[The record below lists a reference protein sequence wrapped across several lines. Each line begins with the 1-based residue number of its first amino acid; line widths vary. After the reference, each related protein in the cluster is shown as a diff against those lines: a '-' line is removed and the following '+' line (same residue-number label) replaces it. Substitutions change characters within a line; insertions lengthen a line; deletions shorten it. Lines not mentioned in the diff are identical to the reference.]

1 MNHTENWIG
10 SQYRKV
16 VYREYTNGEFVEI
29 KARPPQE
36 EHLQLLGMVD
46 FSLSAPSVGVSVFPL
61 HLIPTSHTHHRIL
74 AIRVVYLV
82 FHTFS
87 CLSIELRHFPFKKF
101 HDSGRQAE
109 CL

>member
-46 FSLSAPSVGVSVFPL
+46 VSLSAPSVSPPQP
-61 HLIPTSHTHHRIL
+61 IPTSHTHHGIL
-74 AIRVVYLV
+74 VIRVVYLES
-82 FHTFS
+82 HTLS
-87 CLSIELRHFPFKKF
+87 CLSVELRNFPFIKF
-101 HDSGRQAE
+101 DDSGHHAE